1 MIFVICQ
8 QKCEINRIFLNVIL
22 NILLISL
29 TFFCTFSNNIIVR
42 FDPFS
47 SFPDAFFICS
57 LIIIIIFIDVP
68 PRQILIHPRRRF
80 HPLSER
86 TVSGVNSRERDGG
99 GRRKCGLITATWL
112 NYNAHCFYTVKR
124 KES

>member
-68 PRQILIHPRRRF
+68 PRQILIHPVGDSTPF
-80 HPLSER
+80 
-86 TVSGVNSRERDGG
+86 
-99 GRRKCGLITATWL
+99 RKEPSPGLIRAKETAAVAA
-112 NYNAHCFYTVKR
+112 NAD
-124 KES
+124 